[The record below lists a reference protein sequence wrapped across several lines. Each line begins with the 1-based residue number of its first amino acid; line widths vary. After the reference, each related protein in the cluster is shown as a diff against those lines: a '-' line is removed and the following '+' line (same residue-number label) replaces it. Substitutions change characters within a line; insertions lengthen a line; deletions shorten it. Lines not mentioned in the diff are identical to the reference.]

1 MEMSRKMLNDTIE
14 MEDEKDV
21 LSIYL
26 KEINRVPLLDHDEEY
41 DLAVRA
47 QKGDEKARE
56 RLVSANL
63 RFVVAVAKKYQGQ
76 GLPLEDLIDEG
87 NIGLLIAMDK
97 FEPEKGYHF
106 ISYAVWWI
114 RQSIMKAICEKSRA
128 VRLPLNRANEL
139 FQIQKAQKNLM
150 HDSAGGDVSIEEI
163 AKEAGLEPALVGEL
177 LSISRETVSFDT
189 PVGNGSDS
197 SSSRLGDFIEDDGF
211 GPEELAM
218 QKCLREDI
226 DKVLSTLSEKERD
239 IITLRFGLNDTA
251 PMSLKEIGEMYNLTK
266 ERIRQIEKRALERL
280 KQPGRAKLLES
291 YTA

>member
-1 MEMSRKMLNDTIE
+1 MSRKMLNDTIE

-150 HDSAGGDVSIEEI
+150 HASAGGEVSIEEI

-189 PVGNGSDS
+189 SVGNGSDS

-251 PMSLKEIGEMYNLTK
+251 PMSLKEIGVMYNLTK

-280 KQPGRAKLLES
+280 KQPGRAKMLES

>member
-1 MEMSRKMLNDTIE
+1 MSGKMLNDTVT
-14 MEDEKDV
+14 MEEDKDV

-26 KEINRVPLLDHDEEY
+26 KEINRIPLLSHEQEY

-47 QKGDEKARE
+47 QRGD
-56 RLVSANL
+56 
-63 RFVVAVAKKYQGQ
+63 YQGQ

-97 FEPEKGYHF
+97 FEPDKGYHF

-139 FQIQKAQKNLM
+139 IQIQKAQKSLI
-150 HDSAGGDVSIEEI
+150 HETGSSDVSIEEI
-163 AKEAGLEPALVGEL
+163 AKAAGLDKTLVNEL

-189 PVGNGSDS
+189 PVSNGNES
-197 SSSRLGDFIEDDGF
+197 STTKLGDFIEDEGY

-218 QKCLREDI
+218 QKCLKEDI
-226 DKVLSTLSEKERD
+226 NAVLDTLSDKEKE
-239 IITLRFGLNDTA
+239 IIILRFGLNNNA
-251 PMSLKEIGEMYNLTK
+251 PMSLKEIGELYNLTK

-280 KQPGRAKLLES
+280 KQPSRARILES

>member
-1 MEMSRKMLNDTIE
+1 MSKRMLNDTSSVQ
-14 MEDEKDV
+14 DEKDV

-26 KEINRVPLLDHDEEY
+26 KEINKVPLLDHDEEY
-41 DLAVRA
+41 QLALRA

-56 RLVSANL
+56 RLINANL
-63 RFVVAVAKKYQGQ
+63 RFVVAVAKKFQGQ

-87 NIGLLIAMDK
+87 NIGLLIALDK
-97 FEPEKGYHF
+97 FEPDKGYHF

-150 HDSAGGDVSIEEI
+150 HSSGSADVSIEEI
-163 AKEAGLEPALVGEL
+163 AQEAGLEPELVNEL
-177 LSISRETVSFDT
+177 LSISRDTVSFDS
-189 PVGNGSDS
+189 PVTAGGEATTSK
-197 SSSRLGDFIEDDGF
+197 LGDFIEDEGF
-211 GPEELAM
+211 GPDELAM
-218 QKCLREDI
+218 QKCLKEDI
-226 DKVLSTLSEKERD
+226 NTVLSTLSDKERE
-239 IITLRFGLNDTA
+239 IITLRFGLNNNA
-251 PMSLKEIGEMYNLTK
+251 PMSLKEIGEIFNLTK

-280 KQPGRAKLLES
+280 KQPSRARILEA

>member
-1 MEMSRKMLNDTIE
+1 MSRKMLNDTVN
-14 MEDEKDV
+14 MEDDKDV

-26 KEINRVPLLDHDEEY
+26 KEINRVPLIDHDEEY
-41 DLAVRA
+41 ALAVRA

-56 RLVSANL
+56 RLISSNL

-87 NIGLLIAMDK
+87 NIGLLIALDK
-97 FEPEKGYHF
+97 FEPDKGYHF

-150 HDSAGGDVSIEEI
+150 HSSASGEVSIEEI
-163 AKEAGLEPALVGEL
+163 AKEAGLDSTLVGEL
-177 LSISRETVSFDT
+177 LAISRETVSFDA
-189 PVGNGSDS
+189 PVANGSDPS
-197 SSSRLGDFIEDDGF
+197 SSKLGDFIEDDGF

-218 QKCLREDI
+218 QKCLKEDI
-226 DKVLSTLSEKERD
+226 DKVLSTLSDKERD

-251 PMSLKEIGEMYNLTK
+251 PMSLKEIGELYNLTK

>member
-1 MEMSRKMLNDTIE
+1 MSRKMLNDTIE

-150 HDSAGGDVSIEEI
+150 HASAGGEVSIEEI

-251 PMSLKEIGEMYNLTK
+251 PMSLKEIGVMYNLTK
-266 ERIRQIEKRALERL
+266 ERIRQIEKWALERL
-280 KQPGRAKLLES
+280 KQPGRAKMLES

>member
-150 HDSAGGDVSIEEI
+150 HASVGGEVSIEEI

-280 KQPGRAKLLES
+280 KQPGRAKMLES

>member
-1 MEMSRKMLNDTIE
+1 MSATMLNDNAINE
-14 MEDEKDV
+14 EDKDV

-26 KEINRVPLLDHDEEY
+26 KEINRVPLLDHEEEY

-56 RLVSANL
+56 RLINGNL

-87 NIGLLIAMDK
+87 NIGLLIALDK
-97 FEPEKGYHF
+97 FEPDKGYHF

-139 FQIQKAQKNLM
+139 FQIQKAEKKLI
-150 HDSAGGDVSIEEI
+150 HSSGSSEVSIEDI
-163 AKEAGLEPALVGEL
+163 AAEAGLEPQLVTEL
-177 LSISRETVSFDT
+177 LNISRETVSFDT
-189 PVGNGSDS
+189 PVSNGGEQST
-197 SSSRLGDFIEDDGF
+197 SRLGDFIEDDGF

-218 QKCLREDI
+218 QKCLKEDI
-226 DKVLSTLSEKERD
+226 NAVLDTLSEKERQ
-239 IITLRFGLNDTA
+239 IIILRFGLNNTA
-251 PMSLKEIGEMYNLTK
+251 PMSLKEIGELYNLTK

-280 KQPGRAKLLES
+280 KQPSRSRLLES

>member
-1 MEMSRKMLNDTIE
+1 MSRKMLNDTIE

-150 HDSAGGDVSIEEI
+150 HASAGGDVSIEEI

>member
-1 MEMSRKMLNDTIE
+1 MTKRMLNDTTSLQ
-14 MEDEKDV
+14 DEKDV

-41 DLAVRA
+41 QLALRA

-56 RLVSANL
+56 RLISANL
-63 RFVVAVAKKYQGQ
+63 RFVVAVAKKFQGQ

-87 NIGLLIAMDK
+87 NIGLLIALDK
-97 FEPEKGYHF
+97 FEPDKGYHF

-139 FQIQKAQKNLM
+139 FQIQKAQKSLM
-150 HDSAGGDVSIEEI
+150 HSSGSADVSIEEI
-163 AKEAGLEPALVGEL
+163 AQEAGLEPELVNEL
-177 LSISRETVSFDT
+177 LSISRDTVSFDT
-189 PVGNGSDS
+189 PVTAGGESTT
-197 SSSRLGDFIEDDGF
+197 SRLGDFIEDEGF

-218 QKCLREDI
+218 QKCLKEDI
-226 DKVLSTLSEKERD
+226 NTVLSTLSDKERK
-239 IITLRFGLNDTA
+239 IIILRFGLNNNA
-251 PMSLKEIGEMYNLTK
+251 PMSLKEIGEIFNLTK

-280 KQPGRAKLLES
+280 KQPSRARILES

>member
-1 MEMSRKMLNDTIE
+1 MSRKMLNDTIE

-150 HDSAGGDVSIEEI
+150 HASAGGEVSIEEI

-251 PMSLKEIGEMYNLTK
+251 PMSLKEIGVMYNLTK
-266 ERIRQIEKRALERL
+266 ERIRQIDKRARERL
-280 KQPGRAKLLES
+280 KQPGRAKMLES

>member
-150 HDSAGGDVSIEEI
+150 HASAGGEVSIEEI

-251 PMSLKEIGEMYNLTK
+251 PMSLKEIGVMYNLTK

-280 KQPGRAKLLES
+280 KQPGRAKMLES